1 MWHFGKGQ
9 AFRLGCP
16 SIFITSPLV
25 IWKLASPIF
34 VSHVAGRSSSP
45 RCVLISSFFSHSSL
59 SSHTFLLS
67 FSQWCHLFPRALI
80 NTAFFFLLL
89 TRWKLSLW
97 GIRNPIFQAHN
108 TNAQKPGGCVCV
120 WGGGGSRGCMSTPAV
135 RIVVTGRRAN
145 TNVINT
151 SALTP
156 GTSNVTI
163 CL

>member
-9 AFRLGCP
+9 ALRLGCP

-80 NTAFFFLLL
+80 NTAFFFFFVN
-89 TRWKLSLW
+89 TVEIITVGNKKHGFPGAQQKRTKARRGW
-97 GIRNPIFQAHN
+97 GVGA
-108 TNAQKPGGCVCV
+108 
-120 WGGGGSRGCMSTPAV
+120 SRGLHVNTSCED
-135 RIVVTGRRAN
+135 RGDRERAN